1 MKEQLLKYLPEV
13 LLCIAAFFTPILM
26 LMIATFCL
34 VALDTITGLIKANKI
49 KEKITSRRLGQ
60 IVPKLIIYFVFIFAA
75 NIVELYMVPQVP
87 WVSIFAG
94 IIGTIEL
101 KSILEN
107 ASATL
112 GYDALKGLIQYV
124 SRKGEERVNNS

>member
-1 MKEQLLKYLPEV
+1 MKEQLIKYLPEI
-13 LLCIAAFFTPILM
+13 LLCIIAFFAPILM
-26 LMIATFCL
+26 LMVATFCL
-34 VALDTITGLIKANKI
+34 VILDTITGLIKARKI
-49 KEKITSRRLGQ
+49 KEKITSRRLGE

-75 NIVELYMVPQVP
+75 NIVELYMVPQMP

-112 GYDALKGLIQYV
+112 GYDALKGIIKYV
-124 SRKGEERVNNS
+124 GRKGEETLNKS

>member
-1 MKEQLLKYLPEV
+1 MKEQIMKYLPEV
-13 LLCIAAFFTPILM
+13 LLCIAAFFAPILM

-34 VALDTITGLIKANKI
+34 VMVDTVTGLIKAKKI

-60 IVPKLIIYFVFIFAA
+60 VVPKLMIYFSFIWAG

-87 WVSIFAG
+87 WVSMFAG

-107 ASATL
+107 ASGAL
-112 GYDALKGLIQYV
+112 GYDAFKAMIQYV
-124 SRKGEERVNNS
+124 SRKSEEKLSS